1 MGETTDKI
9 KKYRRLFPQLLLLC
23 ITSLTL
29 VMGIVIVCNSTLG
42 WFAANRQVSGEA
54 MNIMLNAPAAEADYT
69 VYIYDAKLSC
79 VRYTGDGGENEPTI
93 ENLKMQIH
101 DVIFKSRNRY
111 TPAVVRIHLSRID
124 EAYRGGGTLNVTLGR
139 DDSPAYVIPQGS
151 SVQSL
156 PEKSTSVLR
165 FTLASNSAWYDA
177 DADTL
182 YSNIDNALY
191 APVVLNQ
198 IYTGVDSKVFTTVTG
213 EGSAT
218 VIRKEDSIT
227 LSLAYSASD
236 VSNDGEMDAYL
247 YITYDQGLVD
257 RYEHAEGIDTGGT
270 AVGKVSTMLNDITDF
285 VVSFSA
291 GS

>member
-42 WFAANRQVSGEA
+42 WFANNRQVSGEA
-54 MNIMLNAPAAEADYT
+54 MNVTLNAPAAEADYT
-69 VYIYDAKLSC
+69 VYIYDAKLSR
-79 VRYTGDGGENEPTI
+79 VRYTGDGEENEPTI

-124 EAYRGGGTLNVTLGR
+124 EAYRSGGTLNVTLGR
-139 DDSPAYVIPQGS
+139 DGSPAYVIPENS

-177 DADTL
+177 DADDL

-191 APVVLNQ
+191 ASVVLNKN
-198 IYTGVDSKVFTTVTG
+198 YTGVDSKVFTTVTG
-213 EGSAT
+213 EGNAT
-218 VIRKEDSIT
+218 VITKVDSIT
-227 LSLAYSASD
+227 LSLAYNASD
-236 VSNDGEMDAYL
+236 VSGDGEMDAYL
-247 YITYDQGLVD
+247 YITYDQDLVD